1 VRAVIFDWGGTLTP
15 WRNVDYTAAW
25 QAYADVVHPSDATK
39 AAALAVM
46 VRDAEEAAWTRAR
59 EEHLA
64 FRLLDVLTG
73 VGAPHDEPA
82 FTAFRAAWEHATW
95 TDPEVAPVLGVLRGK
110 GLRTGVL
117 SSTGWPAHWHEEVL
131 ERDGV
136 RELFDGTV
144 WSSDLEYTKP
154 HRSAFE
160 AAMAAIGVDDPAE
173 CVYVGD
179 RLYDDVSG
187 AKAVG
192 MKAVFIPNSD
202 IPEYQ
207 LVSVDVEPDAVVR
220 RLSELPAVLEK
231 WMV

>member
-1 VRAVIFDWGGTLTP
+1 MRAVIFDWGGTLTP
-15 WRNVDYTAAW
+15 WRTVDYLTAW
-25 QAYADVVHPSDATK
+25 RAYADVVHPGEVRRAATL
-39 AAALAVM
+39 AAALVA
-46 VRDAEEAAWTRAR
+46 AEEAAWTRAR
-59 EEHLA
+59 DEHRA
-64 FRLLDVLTG
+64 FTIAQVLDAA
-73 VGAPHDEPA
+73 GAPGSEPA
-82 FTAFRAAWEHATW
+82 FTAYRAAWDHATY
-95 TDPEVAPVLGVLRGK
+95 TDPEVAPVLEVLRGK

-117 SSTGWPAHWHEEVL
+117 SSTGWPAYWHEEVL

-154 HRSAFE
+154 HRLAFE

-220 RLSELPAVLEK
+220 RLSELPAV
-231 WMV
+231 